1 MPDPQPTPGTTEQ
14 PAPAPAPAP
23 ATTPAP
29 APRAEGGPVRVGSP
43 EAEAEVTRQS
53 EEERLASTREWLR
66 SVGMAVQ
73 DVRPRETSRVVVPQ
87 DEGGRANRPEPGTR
101 MLPPDVEQ
109 LQHVLKQGD
118 DAQFIEGVLQAA
130 SGRTARAFAIQ
141 ERDKNLG
148 MQINEYVAQTSPELP
163 LVVFWAFAGEAEA
176 RFPGEL
182 DRQINWAMQ
191 QATAAMEA
199 HNATIADRTRIRD
212 TSAQESETLDG
223 SPMGGRS
230 RRRRGGAEEEPDE
243 SMVETILNA
252 QRGRMGG

>member
-1 MPDPQPTPGTTEQ
+1 MPDPQPTAGTIEQ
-14 PAPAPAPAP
+14 STPAPAPVP

-29 APRAEGGPVRVGSP
+29 APTGGPVRVGA
-43 EAEAEVTRQS
+43 AEADAEVARQN
-53 EEERLASTREWLR
+53 EEDRLASTREWLK
-66 SVGMAVQ
+66 SVGMAMQ
-73 DVRPRETSRVVVPQ
+73 DVRPREAARVVVPQ

-101 MLPPDVEQ
+101 MLPPDVEE

-130 SGRTARAFAIQ
+130 SGRTARAFALQ
-141 ERDKNLG
+141 ERDRNLG
-148 MQINEYVAQTSPELP
+148 LQINEYVAQTSPELP

-191 QATAAMEA
+191 QASAAMEH
-199 HNATIADRTRIRD
+199 HNASIADRTRIRD
-212 TSAQESETLDG
+212 TAAQESETLDG
-223 SPMGGRS
+223 TPMGGRS